1 MSLGVMLAVLC
12 AAFLNAAWNTSVK
25 AVPDK
30 FLAVCLIC
38 FGAAVVSLPCWAAFD
53 RLPRTQRDEILKPG
67 SLRVAIE
74 AAVGFGWE
82 KYLGESGIFVGMHG
96 FGTSAPAPDAYAH
109 FGITAEKVVEQVLER
124 LAHA

>member
-1 MSLGVMLAVLC
+1 MVNEGSSPQPQVTLMSTGSEVHVAQ
-12 AAFLNAAWNTSVK
+12 K
-25 AVPDK
+25 AQALLEAK
-30 FLAVCLIC
+30 GIAT
-38 FGAAVVSLPCWAAFD
+38 AVVSLPCWAAFD